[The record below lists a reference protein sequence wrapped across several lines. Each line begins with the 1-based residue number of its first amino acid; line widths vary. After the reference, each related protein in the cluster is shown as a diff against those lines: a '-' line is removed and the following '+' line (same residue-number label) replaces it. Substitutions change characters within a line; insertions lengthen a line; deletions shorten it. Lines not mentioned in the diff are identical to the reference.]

1 LPVHGATVS
10 GWLSRR
16 GLVLSRAG
24 IGVLGW
30 VIAPDLVDEAVGDGL
45 AWEMRLRLLPSRLGV
60 YFVLGLCLFSHLPY
74 GQVLREMT
82 SGLETALAA
91 SGWRVPASTALT
103 GVRRRVGE
111 KPLES
116 LFRRLCPA
124 PGPGRSPWS
133 HICGLLAVAWDGTT
147 VDAEDSQA
155 CTAAFGKPGAGGR
168 RPPGQ
173 QPGPGTAAAY
183 PQLRLVALVACGT
196 RALLDAAFGPARGKG
211 TGERALA
218 GQLLGSL
225 RPGMLLLAD
234 RNFYSYQL
242 WNAAAATGA
251 QLLWRV
257 KAGTCLPVVREL
269 PDGSWLAHI
278 NDPRAVQARVHKNGK
293 RRRRGSARPADTT
306 PLPGITVRVIEF
318 ILTVTTDDGGSRTER
333 YRLITTLTSWQAC
346 PAADLAAGY
355 ARRWAIET
363 GYREFKTYLR
373 GPGRRLRSQ
382 TPDLARQE
390 LWAYLIIYQAIRVI
404 IARAA
409 AGAGLDPDRISFT
422 ATLHAARRT
431 IPAARASMTTALA
444 RTEAEILTS
453 SVPQREGRI
462 YPRAVSKPVSPYL
475 SRRARPGPISQHAQ
489 YTITTTTPAKPA
501 STHTHQDKHPG
512 PQHNPPP
519 LNSWHWVTTGPM
531 EHWAGRG
538 IRSAAT

>member
-1 LPVHGATVS
+1 MPS
-10 GWLSRR
+10 GWLSCR
-16 GLVLSRAG
+16 GQVLSRAG
-24 IGVLGW
+24 IGVLTW
-30 VIAPDLVDEAVGDGL
+30 VVAPDLVDEAVGDGL

-74 GQVLREMT
+74 GEVLREMT
-82 SGLETALAA
+82 SGLETALTAV
-91 SGWRVPASTALT
+91 GWQVPATTALT
-103 GVRRRVGE
+103 RVRRRVGE
-111 KPLES
+111 KPLDS

-124 PGPGRSPWS
+124 PPPGRSPWS

-147 VDAEDSQA
+147 VDAEDSLA
-155 CTAAFGKPGAGGR
+155 NTAAFGKPGAGSK
-168 RPPGQ
+168 RPAAGEQ
-173 QPGPGTAAAY
+173 EQGKATAAY

-242 WNAAAATGA
+242 WNAAAAAGA

-257 KAGTCLPVVREL
+257 KASIHLPVAAEL
-269 PDGSWLAHI
+269 PDGSYLAHI

-293 RRRRGSARPADTT
+293 RRRRGSALPPDTT

-318 ILTVTTDDGGSRTER
+318 ILTVTTDDGGIRTER
-333 YRLITTLTSWQAC
+333 YRLITTLTGWQAC

-355 ARRWAIET
+355 AWRWAIET

-373 GPGRRLRSQ
+373 GPGRRLRGQ

-390 LWAYLIIYQAIRVI
+390 LWAYLIIYQAIRVL

-409 AGAGLDPDRISFT
+409 AGPGLDPDRISFT

-431 IPAARASMTTALA
+431 IGTARASMNTALA
-444 RTEAEILTS
+444 GTEAAILTS
-453 SVPQREGRI
+453 LVPQRDGRVC
-462 YPRAVSKPVSPYL
+462 PRAVNKPVSPYL
-475 SRRARPGPISQHAQ
+475 SKHNHTGPLSQHAS
-489 YTITTTTPAKPA
+489 YTATITTPSTSPHTTTDQHKQPKP
-501 STHTHQDKHPG
+501 QPD
-512 PQHNPPP
+512 NPP
-519 LNSWHWVTTGPM
+519 
-531 EHWAGRG
+531 
-538 IRSAAT
+538 

>member
-1 LPVHGATVS
+1 MPS
-10 GWLSRR
+10 GWLSCR
-16 GLVLSRAG
+16 GQVLARAG
-24 IGVLGW
+24 IGVLTW

-91 SGWRVPASTALT
+91 AGWQVPASTALT

-111 KPLES
+111 RPLES
-116 LFRRLCPA
+116 LFRRLCPGPA
-124 PGPGRSPWS
+124 PGRSPWS
-133 HICGLLAVAWDGTT
+133 HVCGLLAVAWDGTT
-147 VDAEDSQA
+147 VDAEDSA
-155 CTAAFGKPGAGGR
+155 ASTAAFGKPGAGSK
-168 RPPGQ
+168 RPAGKQPGQ
-173 QPGPGTAAAY
+173 DTAAAY

-225 RPGMLLLAD
+225 RRGMLLLAD

-242 WNAAAATGA
+242 WNAAAAAGA

-257 KAGTCLPVVREL
+257 KTSICLPVAAEL
-269 PDGSWLAHI
+269 PDGSYLAHI
-278 NDPRAVQARVHKNGK
+278 NDPRAVTARVHKNGT
-293 RRRRGSARPADTT
+293 RRRRGSALPPDTT

-318 ILTVTTDDGGSRTER
+318 ILTVTTDDGGIRTER
-333 YRLITTLTSWQAC
+333 YRLLTTLTDWRAC

-355 ARRWAIET
+355 AWRWAIET

-373 GPGRRLRSQ
+373 GPGRRLRGQ

-390 LWAYLIIYQAIRVI
+390 LWAYLIIYQAIRVL

-409 AGAGLDPDRISFT
+409 AGPGLDPDRISFT

-431 IPAARASMTTALA
+431 IGTARTSMNAALA
-444 RTEAEILTS
+444 GTEAEILTS
-453 SVPQREGRI
+453 LVPRRDGRVC
-462 YPRAVSKPVSPYL
+462 PRAVNKPVSPYL
-475 SRRARPGPISQHAQ
+475 SKRNHTGPLSQHAS
-489 YTITTTTPAKPA
+489 YTATFTTPTTPACT
-501 STHTHQDKHPG
+501 STDQAKHPI
-512 PQHNPPP
+512 QHPGNPP
-519 LNSWHWVTTGPM
+519 
-531 EHWAGRG
+531 
-538 IRSAAT
+538 